1 MGHFEAVEDM
11 TNPSEAEFT
20 QARLSMVEL
29 VQVYM
34 QLSSAQIDRD
44 HLDRRVLSAMAEVP
58 RHNFV
63 PP

>member
-1 MGHFEAVEDM
+1 M

-44 HLDRRVLSAMAEVP
+44 HLDRRVLSA
-58 RHNFV
+58 
-63 PP
+63 